1 MGQAP
6 RIGYP
11 ARMTRPDAPDTDARD
26 AATDPVADTERW
38 LQRAVIGLNLCPFAK
53 AVHVRG
59 QVHFVLSEAT
69 TPEELLEDLG
79 AELLR
84 LRDTPATEIDTTLL
98 IHPGVL
104 GDFLDYNDFLEDAD
118 ALVEELGLE
127 GVLQVAS
134 FHPDY
139 QFAGTGPDDVE
150 NFTNRSPYP
159 TLHLL
164 REDSVARAVEAFPDP
179 DAIVDRNVETL
190 RRLGRDGWRALL
202 D

>member
-1 MGQAP
+1 
-6 RIGYP
+6 
-11 ARMTRPDAPDTDARD
+11 MTPSDAPDPI
-26 AATDPVADTERW
+26 AATERW

-59 QVHFVLSEAT
+59 QVRFVLSEAR
-69 TPEELLEDLG
+69 TPAELLEDLG
-79 AELLR
+79 AELLH
-84 LRDTPATEIDTTLL
+84 LRDTPAAQTDTTLL
-98 IHPGVL
+98 VHPWVL

-139 QFAGTGPDDVE
+139 RFAGSGPNDIA

-159 TLHLL
+159 TLQLL
-164 REDSVARAVEAFPDP
+164 REASADKAVAAFPE
-179 DAIVDRNVETL
+179 AERIFEANIEAL
-190 RRLGRDGWRALL
+190 RKLGPEGWEALWK
-202 D
+202 